1 MKKISRKLIINLL
14 FFISAVI
21 IIAVDRYTKQ
31 WIMQNLPENNSID
44 LIPGVLLITHVKNS
58 GASFG
63 LFQGYANILAIISVI
78 AIILIIFIKIYL
90 KFDSYFYNI
99 ALGFILGGAIGNLID
114 RVVYGEVV
122 DFLNLVYWPV
132 FNIADS
138 FIIIGFGIVIIFLF
152 KEFFKKSGA
161 KST

>member
-1 MKKISRKLIINLL
+1 MKSKSKKLMNL
-14 FFISAVI
+14 FFFLSALVI
-21 IIAVDRYTKQ
+21 VALDRLTKY
-31 WIMQNLPENNSID
+31 WIMQNLPENSSIKI
-44 LIPGVLLITHVKNS
+44 IPRILLITHVKNS

-63 LFQGYANILAIISVI
+63 LFQGYANVLAVISVI

-99 ALGFILGGAIGNLID
+99 AIGFILGGAIGNLID
-114 RVVYGEVV
+114 RIFYGEVI
-122 DFLNLVYWPV
+122 DFLNFAYWPV

-152 KEFFKKSGA
+152 REYFKKSGA